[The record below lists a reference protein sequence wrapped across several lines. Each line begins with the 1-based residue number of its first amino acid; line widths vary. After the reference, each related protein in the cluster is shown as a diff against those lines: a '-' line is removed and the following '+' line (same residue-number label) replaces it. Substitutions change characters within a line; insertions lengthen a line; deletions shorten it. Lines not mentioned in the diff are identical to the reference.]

1 MFTVQAIEN
10 CDCLQL
16 TVEDLD
22 LMYAEFPSICRELI
36 QDAEDKLNKQVGLKV
51 KLIRDFEYD
60 IAKKS
65 PDIKD
70 KLSAIFMAG
79 LHRTLQNMETP
90 SETVQEPAATPFRTT
105 TLKKKK
111 SFSNGAMT

>member
-1 MFTVQAIEN
+1 M
-10 CDCLQL
+10 QL

-36 QDAEDKLNKQVGLKV
+36 QDAEEKLNKQVGLKV

-90 SETVQEPAATPFRTT
+90 SETIPEPASTTLRTT